1 MSAVRGSPGGLTSP
15 IRYLKG
21 VGARVAELLA
31 QFGVHTVEDILY
43 FFPRRYEDRRDLVP
57 LRELRIGTT
66 ASALAEVRAVSSSAS
81 RFGGPASAVL
91 DDGSASIRAV
101 WFNPHATRTLRPG
114 MRLALYGRVE
124 YYNGVQLT
132 NPEFEVLEAGQP
144 PELVGHIVPI
154 YPTAAFL
161 TQKRLRRLVDTA
173 LEEYGGS
180 LDDFLPRRIRERH
193 GMKGLTAALRE
204 LHHPS
209 DPESWLRARN
219 RLAFDEL
226 FLLQTGLAM
235 RHAADAA
242 LPERSLSLAP
252 GQRFRTFER
261 SLPFPLTPAQRRVI
275 GEIFRDMGSPVP
287 MNRLLQGD
295 VGSGKTLVAVA
306 AVLAA
311 ADSGA
316 QAVLMAPT
324 EVLAQQH
331 YIRIGRML
339 KPLGVRTAL
348 LTGTLRAPERRA
360 LLQALETGE
369 VQLLIGTHAVF
380 TDEVNFLKLGL
391 TVVDEQHRFGV
402 RQKNALIAKGVS
414 PHVLVMTAT
423 PIPRTLVLSVYGDL
437 AVSTLDELPPGRQPV
452 QTLHMKPTDEAS
464 LLKLIEGRIQAG
476 QQVYWVCPLIDEEE
490 GRQGLDSVASR
501 HQRLARALPDARIGV
516 LHGRLPIEEKTSV
529 MQDFA
534 QQRLDLLVATVIIE
548 VGLDIPEASMMVISD
563 AGQFGLAQL
572 HQLRGRIGRGT
583 AKGLCVLLEG
593 EATTPEG
600 RERIETMVSTSDG
613 FAVAEADLQ
622 QRGPGEVCGVHQHG
636 VTDFRVANL
645 LKDQKLLE
653 LARLESRQLLAEDP
667 TLTGEPLLRSELRRR
682 LGESLDL
689 AGTA

>member
-1 MSAVRGSPGGLTSP
+1 MSAVRGSPEGLTAP

-31 QFGVHTVEDILY
+31 RLGVHTVEDILY
-43 FFPRRYEDRRDLVP
+43 FFPRRYEDRRGLVP
-57 LRELRIGTT
+57 FRELRIGTT
-66 ASALAEVRAVSSSAS
+66 ASAVAEVRAVSSSAS

-101 WFNPHATRTLRPG
+101 WFNPHAARSLKPG
-114 MRLALYGRVE
+114 MQLALYGRVE

-144 PELVGHIVPI
+144 PELVGHIVPV

-161 TQKRLRRLVDTA
+161 TQKRLRRLVATA

-252 GQRFRTFER
+252 GQKFHTFKR
-261 SLPFPLTPAQRRVI
+261 SLPFSLTPAQQRVI
-275 GEIFRDMGSPVP
+275 GEIFRDLGSSIP

-306 AVLAA
+306 AILAA
-311 ADSGA
+311 VDSGA

-331 YIRIGRML
+331 DIRIGRML
-339 KPLGVRTAL
+339 EPLGVRTAL
-348 LTGTLRAPERRA
+348 LTGTLHAPERRA
-360 LLQALETGE
+360 LLQALGAGE
-369 VQLLIGTHAVF
+369 VHLLIGTHAVF

-452 QTLHMKPTDEAS
+452 ETLHMRTTDEVD
-464 LLKLIEGRIQAG
+464 LFRLIEGRIQAG
-476 QQVYWVCPLIDEEE
+476 QQVYWVCPLIDDEE
-490 GRQGLDSVASR
+490 GQGLDSVTSR
-501 HQRLARALPDARIGV
+501 CQRLTSALPGARIGV

-529 MQDFA
+529 MQDFV
-534 QQRLDLLVATVIIE
+534 QRRLDLLVATVIIE

-600 RERIETMVSTSDG
+600 RERIETMLSTSDG
-613 FAVAEADLQ
+613 FAIAEADLQ

-653 LARLESRQLLAEDP
+653 LARLESRQLLAADP
-667 TLTGEPLLRSELRRR
+667 ELTGEPLLRSELKRR
-682 LGESLDL
+682 LGASLDL

>member
-1 MSAVRGSPGGLTSP
+1 MSAVRGSPEGLTSP

-31 QFGVHTVEDILY
+31 RLGVHTVEDILY
-43 FFPRRYEDRRDLVP
+43 FFPRRYEDRRGLVP
-57 LRELRIGTT
+57 FRELRIGTT
-66 ASALAEVRAVSSSAS
+66 ASAVAEVRAVSSSAS

-101 WFNPHATRTLRPG
+101 WFNPHAARSLKPG
-114 MRLALYGRVE
+114 MQLALYGRVE

-144 PELVGHIVPI
+144 PELVGHIVPV

-193 GMKGLTAALRE
+193 GMKGLTAALQE

-252 GQRFRTFER
+252 GQKFHTFER
-261 SLPFPLTPAQRRVI
+261 SLPFSLTPAQQRVI
-275 GEIFRDMGSPVP
+275 GEIFRDLGSSIP

-306 AVLAA
+306 AILAA
-311 ADSGA
+311 VDSGA

-331 YIRIGRML
+331 DIRIGKML
-339 KPLGVRTAL
+339 ESLGVKTAL
-348 LTGTLRAPERRA
+348 LTGTLHAPERRA
-360 LLQALETGE
+360 LLQALGAGE
-369 VQLLIGTHAVF
+369 VHLLIGTHAVF

-452 QTLHMKPTDEAS
+452 ETLHMRTTDEVD
-464 LLKLIEGRIQAG
+464 LFRLIEGRIQAG
-476 QQVYWVCPLIDEEE
+476 QQVYWVCPLIDDEE
-490 GRQGLDSVASR
+490 GQGLDSVTSR
-501 HQRLARALPDARIGV
+501 CQRLTSALPGARIGV

-529 MQDFA
+529 MQDFV
-534 QQRLDLLVATVIIE
+534 QRRLDLLVATVIIE

-593 EATTPEG
+593 ETTTPEG
-600 RERIETMVSTSDG
+600 RERIETMLSTSDG
-613 FAVAEADLQ
+613 FAIAEADLQ

-653 LARLESRQLLAEDP
+653 LARLESRQLLAADP
-667 TLTGEPLLRSELRRR
+667 ELTGEPLLRSELKRR
-682 LGESLDL
+682 LGASLDL